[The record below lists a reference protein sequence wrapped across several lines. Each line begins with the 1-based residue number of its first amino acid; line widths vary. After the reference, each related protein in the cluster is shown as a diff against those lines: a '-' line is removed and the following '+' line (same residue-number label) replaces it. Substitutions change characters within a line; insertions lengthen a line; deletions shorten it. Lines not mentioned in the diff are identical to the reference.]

1 MPSKGKEMGNKEDS
15 KNRFLKREKNPKT
28 ATVVLGEGSVLVI
41 KIMYT
46 YQEVVFQEWIWICS
60 PELNMTST

>member
-1 MPSKGKEMGNKEDS
+1 MPNKGKEMGNKEDS

-46 YQEVVFQEWIWICS
+46 YQEVVFQE
-60 PELNMTST
+60 